1 MTKVIQPEM
10 RLAVLKLRRLP
21 CRLTAPPS
29 LPQRGGCK
37 IGCMFSLVILVMI
50 AALAIKILPVYHS
63 NSKFID
69 AVEDIASRA
78 EKIDQE
84 TIAAQIAEKAKEY
97 NIPEARVAGAVKV
110 SRTIINENGMCT
122 VRINYAREIDLYGIL
137 IIKLPT
143 DKNIAKP
150 FMVT

>member
-1 MTKVIQPEM
+1 MTRNNYADIRSQ
-10 RLAVLKLRRLP
+10 
-21 CRLTAPPS
+21 C
-29 LPQRGGCK
+29 GGSK
-37 IGCMFSLVILVMI
+37 IGCIFILMTLAVI
-50 AALAIKILPVYHS
+50 AALAIKIFPIYYS
-63 NSKFID
+63 NSQFID

-84 TIAAQIAEKAKEY
+84 TIALQIIEKAKEY
-97 NIPEARVAGAVKV
+97 KIPEAQAPGAVNV
-110 SRTIINENGMCT
+110 SRAIIKDNGMCT

-150 FMVT
+150 FFVT